1 MTMKMNDDPFNF
13 GTLKFPE
20 LNKRKLEDFL
30 NDRLSMARPREN
42 QSVYFMGGK
51 ITLDHG
57 DIPTRVLDSPM
68 SNSYMIECIVYGGS
82 KQTMTAVSEQTDTY
96 NVVTIENALDKILSL
111 RGVEYDRKDKENKH
125 EVGLIAQE
133 VEKVVPEVVSYSD
146 ALDLKS
152 VSYGNIVGI
161 LVEAIKE
168 QQSQINELKNTI
180 NGLLLTGE

>member
-13 GTLKFPE
+13 GNLKFPE
-20 LNKRKLEDFL
+20 SSKRKLEDFL
-30 NDRLSMARPREN
+30 NDRISMARPREN

-96 NVVTIENALDKILSL
+96 NVVTIEIPLDFNKIDDYEVYYESHTPDDKKVLTFYLL
-111 RGVEYDRKDKENKH
+111 RDDKVDYIKFTNGVMSIKCSRNSKENRK
-125 EVGLIAQE
+125 
-133 VEKVVPEVVSYSD
+133 KVIEIS
-146 ALDLKS
+146 
-152 VSYGNIVGI
+152 
-161 LVEAIKE
+161 
-168 QQSQINELKNTI
+168 
-180 NGLLLTGE
+180 